1 MPTKSSNKPNNVAR
15 FSCLALV
22 VAAAVSGVVSFASPA
37 LADDNAA
44 AVAAAAQLNVNSSDK
59 HSPPPPI
66 LNDLQEQQSGIDE
79 IKGQTSGLQIR
90 GDAIREAALS
100 YGARGGLAY
109 RTFEIQRRLA
119 EYDTSLS
126 KAFDF
131 SRLLVAAPSGFLI
144 EPPVVSAAEK
154 AVIVTSSG
162 QQAAVADR
170 IYRINRVARI
180 VTASRDWHLY
190 LERDWGRVDPPPS
203 LLLPK
208 DDDERAMW
216 RNFVKQGWQAGIEQ
230 AEETFEADL
239 DRLTN
244 DFVGM
249 VRYRELLAQ
258 GMITSPYAMADDR
271 GVTGG
276 GKEMR
281 VGDRGVSITG
291 QSVLNPRSDQWAPA
305 TR

>member
-1 MPTKSSNKPNNVAR
+1 MPTKPSKAINLR
-15 FSCLALV
+15 FSFLAVALGMV
-22 VAAAVSGVVSFASPA
+22 VLSAPA
-37 LADDNAA
+37 FADDTAQ
-44 AVAAAAQLNVNSSDK
+44 AVAALAQENVNTVDK

-66 LNDLQEQQSGIDE
+66 LTDLQEQSTGAE
-79 IKGQTSGLQIR
+79 EAKGETAGLQIR

-119 EYDTSLS
+119 EYDTSLG
-126 KAFDF
+126 KAFNF
-131 SRLLVAAPSGFLI
+131 SRLLIAAPSGFLI
-144 EPPVVSAAEK
+144 EPPTVSAAEK
-154 AVIVTSSG
+154 AVIVTTSG
-162 QQAAVADR
+162 QQAAVADK
-170 IYRINRVARI
+170 IYRISRTARI
-180 VTASRDWHLY
+180 VTAARDWHLY

-208 DDDERAMW
+208 DEAERDVW
-216 RNFVKQGWQAGIEQ
+216 RNYVKQGWQAGIEQ

-239 DRLTN
+239 DRMTS

-258 GMITSPYAMADDR
+258 GMISSPYAVADDR

-305 TR
+305 AR